1 MREGKKWHLKIHYI
15 QGDPASF
22 RWAYWAEQPKWIMVG
37 MDLVPQ
43 DYHTIVRWLAAKT
56 IRNQGI
62 FKKPK

>member
-1 MREGKKWHLKIHYI
+1 MNTHDWEV

-37 MDLVPQ
+37 MDIVPQ

-56 IRNQGI
+56 IRNQEI